1 MPQSSTPHL
10 DYYPSGWS
18 EHADDPQYVEW
29 TYDNDPSIVVRVDG
43 TMGEQQY
50 SVTPIAGINEE
61 GEEFVTRP
69 ISDLACEAAFDVAA
83 TVLYAM
89 NGILE
94 RAENVSSDSE

>member
-1 MPQSSTPHL
+1 MPKSDTLHL
-10 DYYPSGWS
+10 DYYPPGWS
-18 EHADDPQYVEW
+18 EYANDPQYVEW

-43 TMGEQQY
+43 TMGKEQY
-50 SVTPIAGINEE
+50 SVTPVTSITEH

-69 ISDLACEAAFDVAA
+69 ISGLTAEVAFDVAA

-94 RAENVSSDSE
+94 RIENISIDSE